1 MAAFLSALPANSFF
15 IATMV
20 KQQNTTRAG
29 NMRKRRTMPMWRG
42 RTQSMGGVTLR
53 RRRPMDARGPSEHT
67 GSVGL
72 RAGWF
77 EPLGDQIAA
86 LRAAGATM
94 IYKEKFRAFA
104 PIARSLRK

>member
-1 MAAFLSALPANSFF
+1 MRGAIRAHWQRRAA
-15 IATMV
+15 
-20 KQQNTTRAG
+20 
-29 NMRKRRTMPMWRG
+29 G
-42 RTQSMGGVTLR
+42 R
-53 RRRPMDARGPSEHT
+53 
-67 GSVGL
+67 
-72 RAGWF
+72 W